1 MKNARIAATQ
11 RATRQRRK
19 TQVCKVFTLGIQ
31 SNKLS
36 ARQKEALGMVFVEA
50 KWLYND
56 ALASGDVF
64 TYTPG
69 ATVGVLDKHG
79 DRLEREFRFLG
90 SQMKQS
96 VIQGMKASIKALSTR
111 KKNGGEVGRLSFRSQ
126 VCSLDLKQAG
136 TTYRVRGSKAKVQNI
151 PGWVRV
157 HGATQLEG
165 WEIANA
171 KLIQTPKGYELKV
184 TAYQDKNEHAKTLP
198 TPSKECVGID
208 MGVKTHLT
216 FSDGRKV
223 DVSHGETERLKRLS
237 RKLSRQQEGSNGW
250 NNTCSLID
258 REYQEMDE
266 RKADAANKIVHDL
279 VSTYKVIYLQ
289 DENISAWKRTN
300 GYIKAG
306 RKLQHSVLGR
316 VKAKLMG
323 LAETN
328 PEQVVVLDRFA
339 PTTAMCVC
347 GTKTPHHVSKRTF
360 ECSHCGHREDRD
372 THAAKNMIWMG
383 NNPNGQYLRAGGNK
397 RGRSGCKT
405 RQDRA
410 TGDDTQTTQKPEAA
424 TSSASR

>member
-1 MKNARIAATQ
+1 
-11 RATRQRRK
+11 
-19 TQVCKVFTLGIQ
+19 
-31 SNKLS
+31 
-36 ARQKEALGMVFVEA
+36 MVFVEA

-64 TYTPG
+64 SYTPG
-69 ATVGVLDKHG
+69 STVGVLDKNKN
-79 DRLEREFRFLG
+79 RNERDFRFLG

-96 VIQGMKASIKALSTR
+96 VVAGMKASIKSLATR
-111 KKNGGEVGRLSFRSQ
+111 KKNGGKVGKLSFRSQ
-126 VCSLDLKQAG
+126 VRSLDLKQAG
-136 TTYRVRGSKAKVQNI
+136 TTYRIMGSKAKVQNI
-151 PGWVRV
+151 PGWLRV
-157 HGATQLEG
+157 HGANQIEG

-171 KLIQTPKGYELKV
+171 KLVQTPKGYGLKV
-184 TAYQDKNEHAKTLP
+184 TAYQNKEEYNKTLP
-198 TPSKECVGID
+198 TPTEPCVGID

-223 DVSHGETERLKRLS
+223 DVSYGETERLKRLS
-237 RKLSRQQEGSNGW
+237 RRLSRQQEGSNGW
-250 NNTCSLID
+250 NRTRNLID

-266 RKADAANKIVHDL
+266 RKSDAANKIVHDL

-289 DENISAWKRTN
+289 DENISSWKHKK

-316 VKAKLMG
+316 VKAKLVN

-328 PEQVVVLDRFA
+328 PEKVVVLNRFA

-347 GTKTPHHVSKRTF
+347 GVKTSHHVSKRTF
-360 ECSHCGHREDRD
+360 ECPHCGHKEDRD
-372 THAAKNMIWMG
+372 IHAAKNMIRMG
-383 NNPNGQYLRAGGNK
+383 NTPNGQYLRAGGNK